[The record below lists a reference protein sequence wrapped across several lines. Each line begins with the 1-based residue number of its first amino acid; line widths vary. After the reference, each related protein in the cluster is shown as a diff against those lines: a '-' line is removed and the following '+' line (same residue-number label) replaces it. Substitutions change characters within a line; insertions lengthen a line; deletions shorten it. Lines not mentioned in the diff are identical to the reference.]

1 MVAEAGKTEGN
12 DAETE
17 TPQAE
22 GGRKRRVKGTATKRR
37 GALEVTR
44 AISLTPFV
52 GDITFNAKSGEKSS
66 TSLYGTEVHAT
77 RYQYGFAL
85 TPRWLHVRKRTLD
98 VVDAIISLSEVAG
111 NQSRFLYDIAPESV
125 IFRWTG
131 DLAPRLLHGF
141 RLVDEQPQLSEEV
154 RRRIE
159 AGDIEAKE
167 LIVGG
172 GIAKDHSDFL
182 IQRGALV
189 CAGVKQAAEALKARI
204 RNDLDISDTC
214 A

>member
-1 MVAEAGKTEGN
+1 
-12 DAETE
+12 
-17 TPQAE
+17 
-22 GGRKRRVKGTATKRR
+22 
-37 GALEVTR
+37 VTR
-44 AISLTPFV
+44 AISLTPFA

-85 TPRWLHVRKRTLD
+85 TPQWLHMRKRTLD

-111 NQSRFLYDIAPESV
+111 NQSRFLYDFAPESV
-125 IFRWTG
+125 IFRWTD

-159 AGDIEAKE
+159 AGDIEAKD

-172 GIAKDHSDFL
+172 SIAKDHSDFL
-182 IQRGALV
+182 KQKGALV
-189 CAGVKQAAEALKARI
+189 CAGVKQAAEALKARM
-204 RNDLDISDTC
+204 RSDLDISDT
-214 A
+214 